1 VPSHQSLTRGICRA
15 QRLFGWLLA
24 ATLTAISPVV
34 LAQQAPQDA
43 RDLDEIVVVG
53 VTPVPGFKVDKDKI
67 PGNIQTLRSS
77 DLTRN
82 GAASVLGALD
92 QQVSGVN
99 FNDTL
104 ADPFQPE
111 VLFRG
116 FEASPVLGTPQGMAV
131 YQNGVRVN
139 EAFGDTV
146 NWDLIPDI
154 AIDRIDVLN
163 ATSVFG
169 LNALGGAMTVT
180 MKNGFTYQGFDATV
194 SGGSFN
200 QRQAQAEYG
209 VNDGTLGAYVAVN
222 GLKEGGWR
230 HFAQDRV
237 KQYYLDLSFHAD
249 PITSDLSYS
258 RANNRLFGQGAA
270 PVQSLAIS
278 PENVFTGPQNNIDN
292 LDMITLNT
300 AYNFTP
306 TLALSNVVY
315 FRNYRQTVANG
326 DDSNYAACDDAVGPG
341 LLCDGDYVLT
351 DTAGQNIPDITNGGA
366 TLIGQNDYEAIHS
379 QTWGG
384 SLQFSSTEKLL
395 GHGNSFAI
403 GATVD
408 TSSTHF
414 FSGTWLGVIDASLTV
429 LPSPYFVATPEGV
442 DSTATPVILNANN
455 KYYGMYLTDT
465 FDLVEAL
472 SVTVNGRYNIAKV
485 DLADRNGDALNGNN
499 RFTHFDPSAGVTYKV
514 IPALTVYG
522 SYAINNRTPTASE
535 LECANPAAPC
545 LLPTNLASDPP
556 LNQVVSKTAEV
567 GARGTLSGASLG
579 KFGWDLSIYRTNS
592 ENDIYGISTTIASG
606 FFQNVGSTRREG
618 GDLDLTYQTG
628 RVSAYLQYSYL
639 KATFRSAFLEPAPAN
654 PFQDANGNIQVNV
667 GDELPL
673 IPKSRVKLGADV
685 KVLPHWSAGGTVS
698 YIGPSFYR
706 GDEANLNPELPGYTV
721 ASLRTSFQFSRH
733 LQIFANI
740 QNVFDRRYSTY
751 GIFGDPTGVG
761 APGVPA
767 GGESGDPD
775 VDPRF
780 QSPAMPRA
788 YFGGVKISF

>member
-1 VPSHQSLTRGICRA
+1 MPSHQSLTRGICRA

-278 PENVFTGPQNNIDN
+278 PENVFTGPQDNIDN

-414 FSGTWLGVIDASLTV
+414 VSGTWLGVIDASLTV

-465 FDLVEAL
+465 FDLAEAL

-499 RFTHFDPSAGVTYKV
+499 RFTHFDPSAGVTYQV

-618 GDLDLTYQTG
+618 GDLDLTYQMG
-628 RVSAYLQYSYL
+628 RMSAYLQYSYL
-639 KATFRSAFLEPAPAN
+639 KATFRSAFLEPSPAN
-654 PFQDANGNIQVNV
+654 PFQDANGNVQVNV

-685 KVLPHWSAGGTVS
+685 KVLPHWSVGGTVS

-721 ASLRTSFQFSRH
+721 ASLRTSYQFSRH

>member
-1 VPSHQSLTRGICRA
+1 MCLHLLRDSA
-15 QRLFGWLLA
+15 QRFFWRVLA
-24 ATLTAISPVV
+24 TTLTVISPVV
-34 LAQQAPQDA
+34 VAQQAPQDA
-43 RDLDEIVVVG
+43 HDLDEIVVVG
-53 VTPVPGFKVDKDKI
+53 VTPVPGLKVDKDKI

-77 DLTRN
+77 DLTHN

-92 QQVSGVN
+92 QQVGSVN

-111 VLFRG
+111 VLIRG

-169 LNALGGAMTVT
+169 LNALGGAVTVT
-180 MKNGFTYQGFDATV
+180 MKNGFTYPGFDATL

-209 VNDGTLGAYVAVN
+209 VNDGSLGAYVAVN

-230 HFAQDRV
+230 HFAQDQV
-237 KQYYLDLSFHAD
+237 KQYFLDLSFHTD
-249 PITSDLSYS
+249 TITSDLSYS

-292 LDMITLNT
+292 VDMITLNT
-300 AYNFTP
+300 AYNFTR

-315 FRNYRQTVANG
+315 LRNYRQTVANG
-326 DDSNYAACDDAVGPG
+326 DDSNYAACDDDVAPG

-366 TLIGQNDYEAIHS
+366 TIIGQNDFEAIHS

-384 SLQFSSTEKLL
+384 SLQFSSTEKVF
-395 GHGNSFAI
+395 GHGNSFAV

-408 TSSTHF
+408 ISSTDF

-442 DSTATPVILNANN
+442 DSTATPVSLNANN
-455 KYYGMYLTDT
+455 KYYGVYLTDT
-465 FDLVEAL
+465 FDVIDAL

-499 RFTHFDPSAGVTYKV
+499 RFTHFDPSAGVTYKI
-514 IPALTVYG
+514 IPGLTVYG
-522 SYAINNRTPTASE
+522 SYAINNRAPTASE

-567 GARGTLSGASLG
+567 GARGTLSDASLG

-592 ENDIYGISTTIASG
+592 ENDIYGIATSIASG

-618 GDLDLTYQTG
+618 GDLDLTYQAE
-628 RVSAYLQYSYL
+628 RVSAYLQFSYL
-639 KATFRSAFLEPAPAN
+639 KATFRSALLEPSPAN

-685 KVLPHWSAGGTVS
+685 VVLSHWSVGGTVS

-721 ASLRTSFQFSRH
+721 ASLRTSYQFGKR
-733 LQIFANI
+733 LQVFANV
-740 QNVFDRRYSTY
+740 QNLFDRRYSTY
-751 GIFGDPTGVG
+751 GILGDPTGVG

-767 GGESGDPD
+767 EGEFGDPD

>member
-1 VPSHQSLTRGICRA
+1 MPSHQSLTRGICRA

-43 RDLDEIVVVG
+43 RDLDELVVVG

-278 PENVFTGPQNNIDN
+278 PENVFTGPQDNIDN

-721 ASLRTSFQFSRH
+721 ASLRTSYQFSRH

>member
-24 ATLTAISPVV
+24 TTLTAISPVV

-53 VTPVPGFKVDKDKI
+53 VTPVPGFKLDKDKV
-67 PGNIQTLRSS
+67 PGNIQTLGSS

-82 GAASVLGALD
+82 GAASMLGALN

-209 VNDGTLGAYVAVN
+209 VNDGTLGAYVALN

-249 PITSDLSYS
+249 PVTSDLSYS

-292 LDMITLNT
+292 VDMITLNT

-366 TLIGQNDYEAIHS
+366 TIIGQNDYEAIHS

-442 DSTATPVILNANN
+442 DSTATPVILDANN

-465 FDLVEAL
+465 FDVVEAL

-567 GARGTLSGASLG
+567 GVRGTLSDASLG

-618 GDLDLTYQTG
+618 GDLDLTYQMG
-628 RVSAYLQYSYL
+628 RMSAYLQYSYL
-639 KATFRSAFLEPAPAN
+639 KATFRSAFLEPSPAN

-685 KVLPHWSAGGTVS
+685 KVLPRWSVGGTLS

-706 GDEANLNPELPGYTV
+706 GDEANLNPELQGYTV
-721 ASLRTSFQFSRH
+721 ASMRTSYQFSRH

-751 GIFGDPTGVG
+751 GILGDPTGVG

-767 GGESGDPD
+767 GGELGDPD

>member
-1 VPSHQSLTRGICRA
+1 M

-366 TLIGQNDYEAIHS
+366 TLIGQDDYEAIHS

-414 FSGTWLGVIDASLTV
+414 FSGTWLGLIDASLTV

-442 DSTATPVILNANN
+442 DSTATPVILSANN

-465 FDLVEAL
+465 FDLAEAL

-499 RFTHFDPSAGVTYKV
+499 RFTHFDPSAGVTYQV

-618 GDLDLTYQTG
+618 GDLDLTYQMG
-628 RVSAYLQYSYL
+628 RMSAYLQYSYL
-639 KATFRSAFLEPAPAN
+639 KATFRSAFLEPSPAN
-654 PFQDANGNIQVNV
+654 PFQDANGNVQVNV

-685 KVLPHWSAGGTVS
+685 KVLPHWSVGGTVS

-721 ASLRTSFQFSRH
+721 ASLRTSYQFSRH

>member
-1 VPSHQSLTRGICRA
+1 MPSHQSLTRGICRA

-465 FDLVEAL
+465 FDLAEAL

-567 GARGTLSGASLG
+567 GARGTLSDASLR

-721 ASLRTSFQFSRH
+721 ASLRTSYQFSRH

>member
-1 VPSHQSLTRGICRA
+1 L
-15 QRLFGWLLA
+15 
-24 ATLTAISPVV
+24 
-34 LAQQAPQDA
+34 
-43 RDLDEIVVVG
+43 
-53 VTPVPGFKVDKDKI
+53 
-67 PGNIQTLRSS
+67 
-77 DLTRN
+77 
-82 GAASVLGALD
+82 
-92 QQVSGVN
+92 
-99 FNDTL
+99 
-104 ADPFQPE
+104 
-111 VLFRG
+111 
-116 FEASPVLGTPQGMAV
+116 
-131 YQNGVRVN
+131 
-139 EAFGDTV
+139 
-146 NWDLIPDI
+146 
-154 AIDRIDVLN
+154 
-163 ATSVFG
+163 
-169 LNALGGAMTVT
+169 
-180 MKNGFTYQGFDATV
+180 

-209 VNDGTLGAYVAVN
+209 VHDGPLGAYVAVN
-222 GLKEGGWR
+222 TLKEGGWR
-230 HFAQDRV
+230 HFAQDRIR
-237 KQYYLDLSFHAD
+237 QYYLDLSFHTD
-249 PITSDLSYS
+249 TITSDLSYS
-258 RANNRLFGQGAA
+258 RGNNRLFGQGPA
-270 PVQSLAIS
+270 PVQSLAVS
-278 PENVFTGPQNNIDN
+278 SENVFTGPQNNIDN
-292 LDMITLNT
+292 VDMITLNT

-326 DDSNYAACDDAVGPG
+326 DDSNYAACGDAVGPG

-366 TLIGQNDYEAIHS
+366 TIIGQNDYEAIHS

-395 GHGNSFAI
+395 GHGNSFAV

-408 TSSTHF
+408 TSSTNF
-414 FSGTWLGVIDASLTV
+414 FSGTWLGAIDASLTV

-442 DSTATPVILNANN
+442 DSTATPVTLNANN

-465 FDLVEAL
+465 FDVVEAL

-567 GARGTLSGASLG
+567 GVRGTLSDASLG

-618 GDLDLTYQTG
+618 GDLDLTYQMG
-628 RVSAYLQYSYL
+628 RMSAYLQYSYL
-639 KATFRSAFLEPAPAN
+639 KATFRSAFLEPSPAN

-685 KVLPHWSAGGTVS
+685 KVLPRWSVGGTLS
-698 YIGPSFYR
+698 CIGPSFYR
-706 GDEANLNPELPGYTV
+706 GDEANLNPELQGYTV
-721 ASLRTSFQFSRH
+721 ASMRTSYQFSRH

-751 GIFGDPTGVG
+751 GILGDPTGVG

-767 GGESGDPD
+767 GGELGDPD

>member
-24 ATLTAISPVV
+24 TTLTAISPVV
-34 LAQQAPQDA
+34 VAQQAPQDA

-53 VTPVPGFKVDKDKI
+53 VTPVPGFKLDKDKV

-209 VNDGTLGAYVAVN
+209 VNDGTLGAYVALN

-249 PITSDLSYS
+249 PVTSDLSYS

-292 LDMITLNT
+292 VDMITLNT

-366 TLIGQNDYEAIHS
+366 TIIGQNDYEAIHS

-414 FSGTWLGVIDASLTV
+414 FSGTWPGVIDASLTV

-465 FDLVEAL
+465 FDVVEAL

-567 GARGTLSGASLG
+567 GARGTLSDASLG

-618 GDLDLTYQTG
+618 GDLDLTYQMG
-628 RVSAYLQYSYL
+628 RMSAYLQYSYL
-639 KATFRSAFLEPAPAN
+639 KATFRSAFLEPSPAN

-685 KVLPHWSAGGTVS
+685 KVLPRWSVGGTLS
-698 YIGPSFYR
+698 CIGPSFYR

-721 ASLRTSFQFSRH
+721 ASMRTSYQVSRH

-751 GIFGDPTGVG
+751 GILGDPTGVG

-767 GGESGDPD
+767 GGELGDPD

-788 YFGGVKISF
+788 YFGGVKITF

>member
-1 VPSHQSLTRGICRA
+1 MPSHQSLTRGICRA

-499 RFTHFDPSAGVTYKV
+499 RFTHFDPSAGVTYQV

>member
-1 VPSHQSLTRGICRA
+1 MCHCLRRISA
-15 QRLFGWLLA
+15 QWLCLWILA
-24 ATLTAISPVV
+24 TILIAVSPVV
-34 LAQQAPQDA
+34 VAQQVPQNTH
-43 RDLDEIVVVG
+43 DLDEIVVVG

-82 GAASVLGALD
+82 GAASVLSALD
-92 QQVSGVN
+92 QQVSSVN

-104 ADPFQPE
+104 ANPFQPE

-139 EAFGDTV
+139 EAFGDTI

-169 LNALGGAMTVT
+169 LNALGGAATVT
-180 MKNGFTYQGFDATV
+180 MKNGFTYQGFDATL
-194 SGGSFN
+194 SGGSFS

-222 GLKEGGWR
+222 GLREGGWR

-237 KQYYLDLSFHAD
+237 LQYYLDLSLHTDTIIA
-249 PITSDLSYS
+249 DLSYS
-258 RANNRLFGQGAA
+258 RGNNRLFGQGAA
-270 PVQSLAIS
+270 PVQSLAIN
-278 PENVFTGPQNNIDN
+278 PENVFTGPQNNIN
-292 LDMITLNT
+292 NVDMITLNT

-306 TLALSNVVY
+306 TLALSSVVY

-326 DDSNYAACDDAVGPG
+326 DNSDYAACDDDVAPG
-341 LLCDGDYVLT
+341 LLCDGDFVLA
-351 DTAGQNIPDITNGGA
+351 DTTGQNIPDITNGGA
-366 TLIGQNDYEAIHS
+366 TIIGQNDFETIHS

-395 GHGNSFAI
+395 GHGNSFAV

-408 TSSTHF
+408 TSSTNF
-414 FSGTWLGVIDASLTV
+414 FSGTELGVIDASLTV
-429 LPSPYFVATPEGV
+429 LPSPYFVATPEGA
-442 DSTATPVILNANN
+442 DSTATPVNLNANN
-455 KYYGMYLTDT
+455 KYYGLYLTDT
-465 FDLVEAL
+465 FDVIDAL
-472 SVTVNGRYNIAKV
+472 SVTVSGRYNIAKV

-499 RFTHFDPSAGVTYKV
+499 RFTHFDPSAGLTYK
-514 IPALTVYG
+514 ILPALTVYG
-522 SYAINNRTPTASE
+522 SYAINNRAPTASE

-556 LNQVVSKTAEV
+556 LQQVVSKTIEA
-567 GARGTLSGASLG
+567 GARGTLSDASLG
-579 KFGWDLSIYRTNS
+579 KFGWDLSVYRTNS
-592 ENDIYGISTTIASG
+592 ENDIYGVSTSIASG

-618 GDLDLTYQTG
+618 ADLGLTYQTEK
-628 RVSAYLQYSYL
+628 VSAYVQYSYL
-639 KATFRSAFLEPAPAN
+639 KATFRSALLEPSPAN
-654 PFQDANGNIQVNV
+654 PFQDENGNIQVNV
-667 GDELPL
+667 GDVLPL
-673 IPKSRVKLGADV
+673 IPQSRVKLGADV
-685 KVLPHWSAGGTVS
+685 AVLPHWSVGGTLGYV
-698 YIGPSFYR
+698 GPSFYR
-706 GDEANLNPELPGYTV
+706 GDEANLNPELPGYAV
-721 ASLRTSFQFSRH
+721 ASLRTSYQFGKH
-733 LQIFANI
+733 VKLFANI
-740 QNVFDRRYSTY
+740 QNLLDRRYSTY
-751 GIFGDPTGVG
+751 GILGDPTGAG

-767 GGESGDPD
+767 DSEFGDPE

-780 QSPAMPRA
+780 QSPAMPRS
-788 YFGGVKISF
+788 YFGGVKISL

>member
-1 VPSHQSLTRGICRA
+1 M
-15 QRLFGWLLA
+15 
-24 ATLTAISPVV
+24 

-53 VTPVPGFKVDKDKI
+53 VTPVPGFRLDKDKV

-209 VNDGTLGAYVAVN
+209 VNDGTLGAYVALN
-222 GLKEGGWR
+222 GLNEGGWR
-230 HFAQDRV
+230 HYAQDRV

-249 PITSDLSYS
+249 PVTSDLSYS

-292 LDMITLNT
+292 VDMITLNT

-366 TLIGQNDYEAIHS
+366 TIIGQNDYEAIHS

-414 FSGTWLGVIDASLTV
+414 FSGTWPGVIDASLTV

-465 FDLVEAL
+465 FDVVEAL

-618 GDLDLTYQTG
+618 GDLDLTYQMG
-628 RVSAYLQYSYL
+628 RMSAYLQYSYL
-639 KATFRSAFLEPAPAN
+639 KATFRSAFLEPSPAN

-685 KVLPHWSAGGTVS
+685 KVLPRWSVGGTLS
-698 YIGPSFYR
+698 CIGPSFYR

-721 ASLRTSFQFSRH
+721 ASLRTSYQFSRH

-751 GIFGDPTGVG
+751 GILGDPTGVG

-767 GGESGDPD
+767 GGELGDPD

>member
-1 VPSHQSLTRGICRA
+1 M

-326 DDSNYAACDDAVGPG
+326 DDSNYAACDEDVGPG

-366 TLIGQNDYEAIHS
+366 TLIGQDDYEAIHS

-414 FSGTWLGVIDASLTV
+414 FSGTWLGLIDASLTV

-465 FDLVEAL
+465 FDLAEAL

-499 RFTHFDPSAGVTYKV
+499 RFTHFDPSAGVTYQV

-618 GDLDLTYQTG
+618 GDLDLTYQMG
-628 RVSAYLQYSYL
+628 RMSAYLQYSYL
-639 KATFRSAFLEPAPAN
+639 KATFRSAFLEPSPAN
-654 PFQDANGNIQVNV
+654 PFQDANGNVQVNV

-685 KVLPHWSAGGTVS
+685 KVLPHWSVGGTVS

-721 ASLRTSFQFSRH
+721 ASLRTSYQFSRH